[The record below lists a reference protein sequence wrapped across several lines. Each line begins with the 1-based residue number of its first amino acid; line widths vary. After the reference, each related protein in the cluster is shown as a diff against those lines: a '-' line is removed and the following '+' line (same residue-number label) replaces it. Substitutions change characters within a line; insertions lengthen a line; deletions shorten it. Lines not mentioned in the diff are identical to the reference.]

1 MYAVKTNK
9 LFKLLALM
17 LLLAIFVLPAG
28 IVANSAEAAA
38 AKPSVEA
45 KMTIGTGSIV
55 GSFDFYSKE
64 EGKYSL
70 SVSDPVKN
78 ATYSFTSSNTKVLTV
93 KTSGTVAYLTGVK
106 AGTAT
111 ITVNQKLSGK
121 TTKVGTCAV
130 TVKNSVIHQDYV
142 PELPLGSSVASEP
155 LVFDYRNNDATYT
168 YASNSKNF
176 SMSETIKK
184 FDGMNFISQSFT
196 AKAPGTYTITVKE
209 TYNKS
214 TRTVGTIKYTVKK
227 ATVPAESSVDLGG
240 DVWVFDL
247 VNNYRTDVTYYF
259 VTDDKKVLDIVDARD
274 SVYLKGMAEGTA
286 TLKIYEN
293 AKAADESKLIGK
305 CKITVKKVKL
315 TDLYIDFD
323 KTKAYVGGDS
333 IDFSIE
339 KEPYNASEKITV
351 TSSNPN
357 VAKVSELDEEG
368 FGTVSPVSAGTTTI
382 TITCGDITKTQDFTV
397 YEDDEDED

>member
-17 LLLAIFVLPAG
+17 LLLAIFVLPSG
-28 IVANSAEAAA
+28 ILTNTAQAA

-70 SVSDPVKN
+70 SVSAPVKN

-93 KTSGTVAYLTGVK
+93 KASGTVAYLTGVK

-130 TVKNSVIHQDYV
+130 TVKNSVIHQDFV

-209 TYNKS
+209 TYNKI

-227 ATVPAESSVDLGG
+227 ATVSAEGSVDLGG
-240 DVWVFDL
+240 DVWAFEL
-247 VNNYRTDVTYYF
+247 LNNYRTDVPYYF
-259 VTDDKKVLDIVDARD
+259 ISDDKKVLDIVSDKNYV
-274 SVYLKGMAEGTA
+274 SLKGLAEGTT

-315 TDLYIDFD
+315 TDLNIDFD
-323 KTKAYVGGDS
+323 ETEAYVGGDP
-333 IDFSIE
+333 IEFSVE
-339 KEPYNASEKITV
+339 KEPYNAFDEITV

-368 FGTVSPVSAGTTTI
+368 FGTISPVSAGTATI
-382 TITCGDITKTQDFTV
+382 TITCGDITKTQDITV
-397 YEDDEDED
+397 SEEDEY

>member
-1 MYAVKTNK
+1 MYAVKTSK
-9 LFKLLALM
+9 LSKLKALM

-28 IVANSAEAAA
+28 IVTNTAQAA

-55 GSFDFYSKE
+55 GSYDYYSKE
-64 EGKYSL
+64 DGKYSL

-93 KTSGTVAYLTGVK
+93 KASGTKAYLTGVK

-130 TVKNSVIHQDYV
+130 TVKNSVVHQDFV

-155 LVFDYRNNDATYT
+155 LEFEYRNNDATYAYT
-168 YASNSKNF
+168 SSSKNF
-176 SMSETIKK
+176 SMKETISK
-184 FDGMNFISQSFT
+184 FDGMNFISHSFT
-196 AKAPGTYTITVKE
+196 AKEPGTYTITVKE

-240 DVWVFDL
+240 NVWAFEL
-247 VNNYRTDVTYYF
+247 VNNCRTDVTYYF
-259 VTDDKKVLDIVDARD
+259 ASDDKRVLDIAAERD
-274 SVYLKGMAEGTA
+274 SVYLKGLAEGTV

-305 CKITVKKVKL
+305 CKITVKKVKA

-323 KTKAYVGGDS
+323 ETEAYVDGDP
-333 IDFSIE
+333 IEFSVE
-339 KEPYNASEKITV
+339 KEPYNAFEEITV

-368 FGTVSPVSAGTTTI
+368 FGTVSPVSAGTATI
-382 TITCGDITKTQDFTV
+382 TITCGDITKTQDITV
-397 YEDDEDED
+397 SEEDEY

>member
-17 LLLAIFVLPAG
+17 LLLAIFILPSG
-28 IVANSAEAAA
+28 ILTNTAQAA

-70 SVSDPVKN
+70 SVSNPVKN

-93 KTSGTVAYLTGVK
+93 KASGTVAYLTGVK

-130 TVKNSVIHQDYV
+130 TVKNSVIHQDFV

-209 TYNKS
+209 TYNKI

-227 ATVPAESSVDLGG
+227 ATVSAEGSVDLGG
-240 DVWVFDL
+240 DVWAFEL
-247 VNNYRTDVTYYF
+247 LNNYRTDVPYYF
-259 VTDDKKVLDIVDARD
+259 TSDDKKVLDIVSDKNYV
-274 SVYLKGMAEGTA
+274 SLKGLAEGTT

-315 TDLYIDFD
+315 TDLNIDFD
-323 KTKAYVGGDS
+323 ETEAYVGGDP
-333 IDFSIE
+333 IEFSVE
-339 KEPYNASEKITV
+339 KEPYNAFDEITV

-368 FGTVSPVSAGTTTI
+368 FGTVSPVSAGTATI
-382 TITCGDITKTQDFTV
+382 TITCGDITKTQDITV
-397 YEDDEDED
+397 SEEDEY

>member
-17 LLLAIFVLPAG
+17 LLLAILVLPAG
-28 IVANSAEAAA
+28 IVANTAQAA

-70 SVSDPVKN
+70 SVSDPVEN

-93 KTSGTVAYLTGVK
+93 KASGTVAYLTGVK

-130 TVKNSVIHQDYV
+130 TVKNSVIHQDFV

-168 YASNSKNF
+168 YASNNKNF

-209 TYNKS
+209 TYNKI

-227 ATVPAESSVDLGG
+227 ATVSAEGSVDLGG
-240 DVWVFDL
+240 DVWAFEL
-247 VNNYRTDVTYYF
+247 LNNYRTDVPYYF
-259 VTDDKKVLDIVDARD
+259 TSDDKKVLDIVSDKNYV
-274 SVYLKGMAEGTA
+274 SLKGLAEGTT
-286 TLKIYEN
+286 TLKVYEN

-315 TDLYIDFD
+315 TDLNIDFD
-323 KTKAYVGGDS
+323 ETEAYVGGDP
-333 IDFSIE
+333 IEFSVE
-339 KEPYNASEKITV
+339 KEPYNAFDEITV

-382 TITCGDITKTQDFTV
+382 TITCGDITKTQDITV
-397 YEDDEDED
+397 SEEDEY

>member
-17 LLLAIFVLPAG
+17 LLLAIFILPSG
-28 IVANSAEAAA
+28 ILTNTAQAA

-70 SVSDPVKN
+70 SVSNPVKN

-93 KTSGTVAYLTGVK
+93 KASGTVAYLTGVK
-106 AGTAT
+106 AGSAT

-130 TVKNSVIHQDYV
+130 TVKNSVIHQDFV

-209 TYNKS
+209 TYNKI

-227 ATVPAESSVDLGG
+227 ATVSAEGSVDLGG
-240 DVWVFDL
+240 DVWAFEL
-247 VNNYRTDVTYYF
+247 LNNYRTDVPYYF
-259 VTDDKKVLDIVDARD
+259 TSDDKKVLDIVSDKNYV
-274 SVYLKGMAEGTA
+274 SLKGLAEGTT

-315 TDLYIDFD
+315 TDLNIDFD
-323 KTKAYVGGDS
+323 ETEAYVGGDP
-333 IDFSIE
+333 IEFSVE
-339 KEPYNASEKITV
+339 KEPYNAFDEITV

-368 FGTVSPVSAGTTTI
+368 FGTVSPVSAGTATI
-382 TITCGDITKTQDFTV
+382 TITCGDITKTQDITV
-397 YEDDEDED
+397 SEEDEY

>member
-17 LLLAIFVLPAG
+17 LLLAILVLPAG
-28 IVANSAEAAA
+28 IVANTAQAA

-93 KTSGTVAYLTGVK
+93 KASGTVAYLTGVK

-130 TVKNSVIHQDYV
+130 TVKNSVIHQDFV

-155 LVFDYRNNDATYT
+155 LEFEYRNNDAAYTYT
-168 YASNSKNF
+168 SNSKNF

-209 TYNKS
+209 TYNKI

-227 ATVPAESSVDLGG
+227 ATVSAEGSVDLGG
-240 DVWVFDL
+240 DVWAFEL
-247 VNNYRTDVTYYF
+247 LNNYRTDVPYYF
-259 VTDDKKVLDIVDARD
+259 TSDDKKVLDIVSDKNYI
-274 SVYLKGMAEGTA
+274 SLKGLAEGTT

-323 KTKAYVGGDS
+323 ETEAYVGGDP
-333 IDFSIE
+333 IEFSVE
-339 KEPYNASEKITV
+339 KEPYNAFDEITV

-382 TITCGDITKTQDFTV
+382 TITCGDITKTQDITV
-397 YEDDEDED
+397 SEEDEY

>member
-17 LLLAIFVLPAG
+17 LLLAILVLPAG
-28 IVANSAEAAA
+28 IVANTAQAA

-93 KTSGTVAYLTGVK
+93 KASGTVAYLTGVK

-130 TVKNSVIHQDYV
+130 TVKNSVIHQDFV

-155 LVFDYRNNDATYT
+155 LEFEYRNNDAAYTYT
-168 YASNSKNF
+168 SNSKNF

-209 TYNKS
+209 TYNKI

-227 ATVPAESSVDLGG
+227 ATVSAEGSVDLGG
-240 DVWVFDL
+240 DVWAFEL
-247 VNNYRTDVTYYF
+247 LNNYRTDVPYYF
-259 VTDDKKVLDIVDARD
+259 TSDDKKVLDIVSDKNYI
-274 SVYLKGMAEGTA
+274 SLKGLAEGTT
-286 TLKIYEN
+286 TLNIYEN

-323 KTKAYVGGDS
+323 ETEAYVGGDP
-333 IDFSIE
+333 IEFSVE
-339 KEPYNASEKITV
+339 KEPYNAFDEITV

-382 TITCGDITKTQDFTV
+382 TITCGDITKTQDITV
-397 YEDDEDED
+397 SEEDEY

>member
-17 LLLAIFVLPAG
+17 LLLAIFVLPSG
-28 IVANSAEAAA
+28 ILTNTAQAA

-93 KTSGTVAYLTGVK
+93 KASGTVAYLTGVK

-130 TVKNSVIHQDYV
+130 TVKNSVIHQDFV

-209 TYNKS
+209 TYNKI

-227 ATVPAESSVDLGG
+227 ATVSAEGSVDLGG
-240 DVWVFDL
+240 DVWAFEL
-247 VNNYRTDVTYYF
+247 LNNYRTDVPYYF
-259 VTDDKKVLDIVDARD
+259 ISDDKKVLDIVSDKNYV
-274 SVYLKGMAEGTA
+274 SLKGLAEGTT

-305 CKITVKKVKL
+305 CKITVKKIKL
-315 TDLYIDFD
+315 TDLNIDFD
-323 KTKAYVGGDS
+323 ETEAYVGGDP
-333 IDFSIE
+333 IEFSVE
-339 KEPYNASEKITV
+339 KEPYNAFDEITV

-368 FGTVSPVSAGTTTI
+368 FGTISPVSAGTATI
-382 TITCGDITKTQDFTV
+382 TITCGDITKTQDITV
-397 YEDDEDED
+397 SEEDEY

>member
-17 LLLAIFVLPAG
+17 LLLAIFVLPSG
-28 IVANSAEAAA
+28 ILTNTAQAA

-70 SVSDPVKN
+70 SVSAPVKN

-93 KTSGTVAYLTGVK
+93 KASGTVAYLTGVK

-130 TVKNSVIHQDYV
+130 TVKNSVIHQDFV

-209 TYNKS
+209 TYNKI

-227 ATVPAESSVDLGG
+227 ATVSAEGSVDLGG
-240 DVWVFDL
+240 DVWAFEL
-247 VNNYRTDVTYYF
+247 LNNYRTDVPYYF
-259 VTDDKKVLDIVDARD
+259 TSDDKKVLDIVSDKNYV
-274 SVYLKGMAEGTA
+274 SLKGLAEGTT

-315 TDLYIDFD
+315 TDLNIDFD
-323 KTKAYVGGDS
+323 ETEAYVGGDP
-333 IDFSIE
+333 IEFSVE
-339 KEPYNASEKITV
+339 KEPYNAFDEITV

-368 FGTVSPVSAGTTTI
+368 FGTVSPVSAGTATI
-382 TITCGDITKTQDFTV
+382 TITCGDITKTQDITV
-397 YEDDEDED
+397 SEEDEY

>member
-17 LLLAIFVLPAG
+17 LLLAIFVLPSG
-28 IVANSAEAAA
+28 ILTNTAQAA

-93 KTSGTVAYLTGVK
+93 KASGTVAYLTGVK

-130 TVKNSVIHQDYV
+130 TVKNSVIHQDFV
-142 PELPLGSSVASEP
+142 PELPLGSSAASEP

-209 TYNKS
+209 TYNKI

-227 ATVPAESSVDLGG
+227 ATVSAEGSVDLGG
-240 DVWVFDL
+240 DVWAFEL
-247 VNNYRTDVTYYF
+247 LNNYRTDVPYYF
-259 VTDDKKVLDIVDARD
+259 TSDDKKVLDIVSDKNYV
-274 SVYLKGMAEGTA
+274 SLKGLAEGTT

-315 TDLYIDFD
+315 TDLNIDFD
-323 KTKAYVGGDS
+323 ETEAYVGGDP
-333 IDFSIE
+333 IEFSVE
-339 KEPYNASEKITV
+339 KEPYNAFDEITV

-368 FGTVSPVSAGTTTI
+368 FGTISPVSAGTATI
-382 TITCGDITKTQDFTV
+382 TITCGDITKTQDITV
-397 YEDDEDED
+397 SEEDEY